1 MAKGSPAERA
11 GFQPGDVIVGFQGIV
26 HLIGPTEISTNL
38 SPGCK
43 TDVTTSA
50 LIEELGRHI
59 GTSLELQVAR
69 KSVHGKQHLIRLHV
83 IATRA
88 E

>member
-1 MAKGSPAERA
+1 MECLGS
-11 GFQPGDVIVGFQGIV
+11 G
-26 HLIGPTEISTNL
+26 
-38 SPGCK
+38 K
-43 TDVTTSA
+43 DVTTGA

-69 KSVHGKQHLIRLHV
+69 RSLHGKQHLIRLHV

-88 E
+88 D